1 MCNNPCIIPTA
12 VKNFLLI
19 LISKDFWRIWKI
31 FLTSRSH
38 KKNFDVRKPS
48 ETPGENDWPGYFTIT
63 IKSNDCS
70 HPSNICK
77 RPWYPIAVA
86 FQINFVVFLLQENFY
101 ILKWRH
107 YLLLKMLVR
116 VDSSCCCCPMNER
129 VWPSLLGGKLTI
141 FKIPFKNVRISFAL

>member
-1 MCNNPCIIPTA
+1 M
-12 VKNFLLI
+12 
-19 LISKDFWRIWKI
+19 
-31 FLTSRSH
+31 
-38 KKNFDVRKPS
+38 RKPS

-116 VDSSCCCCPMNER
+116 VDSSCCCPMNER

-141 FKIPFKNVRISFAL
+141 FKIPFKKTLLATLIVTDHPKNFIDISLLVWVNTSSRMVWLTKIK